1 MTHPLHRLPQAA
13 WERLTGLRF
22 VAAHHP
28 APGTI
33 KATPGGLDTATIDAR
48 FAACAACDKYVPP
61 LFGKAALCYAK
72 QGCKKL
78 HPPARAATCPLGKWA
93 AVPPTL

>member
-1 MTHPLHRLPQAA
+1 MSIPFRVVTPAEWQRI
-13 WERLTGLRF
+13 TGR
-22 VAAHHP
+22 AHHP

-61 LFGKAALCYAK
+61 MFGKAALCYAK

-78 HPPARAATCPLGKWA
+78 HPPARAATCPLGKWP